1 MSNWTIGKS
10 LKSSGALVMTIISAV
25 ISPGLATANDITIDV
40 NEQQPRFITE
50 NGGFLEL
57 GIGVGGGRR
66 LLHQPNESASDDYEL
81 FIELLI
87 SAGYRYNRF
96 FVEATESSFDGLNLG
111 FTVLNT
117 KHWTV
122 DALFA
127 NIAGNVTVESD
138 EPPPP
143 ITEDERNDAIMARD
157 NLFIAAGAR
166 VTGYFGDNIAQFRLV
181 SDWYDGNGISGS
193 ARLGRQWQLENWNL
207 QAIGGVRYY
216 SEEFSQYLFGVSEEE
231 QSSRF
236 PEYDAGDAWIPEA
249 EIGLR
254 VPVAENWVYTSRLRY
269 RQYPNSITNSPLV
282 ANDSD
287 VIFHTGLFYVF

>member
-1 MSNWTIGKS
+1 
-10 LKSSGALVMTIISAV
+10 
-25 ISPGLATANDITIDV
+25 
-40 NEQQPRFITE
+40 
-50 NGGFLEL
+50 
-57 GIGVGGGRR
+57 
-66 LLHQPNESASDDYEL
+66 
-81 FIELLI
+81 
-87 SAGYRYNRF
+87 
-96 FVEATESSFDGLNLG
+96 
-111 FTVLNT
+111 
-117 KHWTV
+117 
-122 DALFA
+122 
-127 NIAGNVTVESD
+127 
-138 EPPPP
+138 
-143 ITEDERNDAIMARD
+143 
-157 NLFIAAGAR
+157 

>member
-10 LKSSGALVMTIISAV
+10 PKSPGALVMTIISAV

-138 EPPPP
+138 EPPP
-143 ITEDERNDAIMARD
+143 
-157 NLFIAAGAR
+157 
-166 VTGYFGDNIAQFRLV
+166 Q
-181 SDWYDGNGISGS
+181 
-193 ARLGRQWQLENWNL
+193 
-207 QAIGGVRYY
+207 VR
-216 SEEFSQYLFGVSEEE
+216 G
-231 QSSRF
+231 
-236 PEYDAGDAWIPEA
+236 
-249 EIGLR
+249 
-254 VPVAENWVYTSRLRY
+254 
-269 RQYPNSITNSPLV
+269 
-282 ANDSD
+282 
-287 VIFHTGLFYVF
+287 